1 MTEGSCWCVQ
11 AYHNRKLTKASN
23 IINCSRINLANRAYH
38 EETEGITHHATVPL
52 RSGEEQFGLLNVA
65 SSNKQHY
72 SEEDLELLESVAFQ
86 IGSAIKR
93 ILLTDREK
101 EAAKINERNR
111 LARDLHD
118 SVNQMLFSLKLT
130 AHAAQ
135 V

>member
-1 MTEGSCWCVQ
+1 M
-11 AYHNRKLTKASN
+11 
-23 IINCSRINLANRAYH
+23 
-38 EETEGITHHATVPL
+38 PL

-111 LARDLHD
+111 LARDLSRFGQSD
-118 SVNQMLFSLKLT
+118 VILIKINCPCSSRYD
-130 AHAAQ
+130 
-135 V
+135 